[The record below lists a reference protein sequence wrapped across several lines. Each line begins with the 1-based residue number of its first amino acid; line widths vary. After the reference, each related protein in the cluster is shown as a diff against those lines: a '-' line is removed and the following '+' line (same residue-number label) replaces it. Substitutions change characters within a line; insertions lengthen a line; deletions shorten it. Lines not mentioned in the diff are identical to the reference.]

1 MHSRPE
7 EFSNSQRIDS
17 TPPAHRVLLV
27 VPHIYAEPVRLWD
40 AKTGRLT
47 DFTTHFTFVINA
59 VNISEHGDGLSFL
72 ISKFQSNIPNNS
84 SGGFLGLFN
93 SATAFNMSLNQIVA
107 VEFDTLKNDWDP
119 SDDHVGINVNSIA
132 SAADVKWKSS
142 MRNGSIG
149 NAWVSYNS
157 TSKNLSV
164 FLTYAANPV
173 FSGNSS
179 LSYVVDLR
187 NVLSEWVSVGFSAAT
202 GQGTKE
208 LHIISSW
215 SFNSTSDHTNNG
227 NRKKQIGVGLAV
239 GFGVLGIPL
248 SM

>member
-1 MHSRPE
+1 M
-7 EFSNSQRIDS
+7 
-17 TPPAHRVLLV
+17 
-27 VPHIYAEPVRLWD
+27 RLWD

-59 VNISEHGDGLSFL
+59 VNIFEHGDGLSFF
-72 ISKFQSNIPNNS
+72 ISPLQSNIPKDS
-84 SGGFLGLFN
+84 SGGFLGLFD

-107 VEFDTLKNDWDP
+107 VEFDTYKNAWDP

-132 SAADVKWKSS
+132 SEADVTWKSS
-142 MRNGSIG
+142 IRNGSTG
-149 NAWVSYNS
+149 NAWVTYNS
-157 TSKNLSV
+157 TAKNISV

-173 FSGNSS
+173 FSGNYS

-187 NVLSEWVSVGFSAAT
+187 NVLPEWVRVGFSAAT
-202 GQGTKE
+202 CQGTEE

-215 SFNSTSDHTNNG
+215 SFNSTSDQTNDG